1 MFISIIFIF
10 INTCSHI
17 YNLDPRLSL
26 KACDIIKK
34 HFDSLP
40 IKNIAIQKSDLPFLS
55 SFFCLKHKPD
65 SFYIFANCY
74 EPICL
79 IELSNNL
86 KVCVSSGL
94 IFDSEFYNLEIIN
107 NLPKIKSAFFDK
119 KLGFLA
125 TLPEFCFEKYKIE
138 LESQEEIFFKNKHLK
153 IISSIEKSFTLDLE
167 EKINQLIVHKKI
179 PNSATLDVRFADQI
193 ILKGREGHG

>member
-1 MFISIIFIF
+1 MNFS
-10 INTCSHI
+10 N
-17 YNLDPRLSL
+17 
-26 KACDIIKK
+26 IKDLFRSYLTNIHK
-34 HFDSLP
+34 L
-40 IKNIAIQKSDLPFLS
+40 KNIKT
-55 SFFCLKHKPD
+55 
-65 SFYIFANCY
+65 ANEY
-74 EPICL
+74 
-79 IELSNNL
+79 
-86 KVCVSSGL
+86 
-94 IFDSEFYNLEIIN
+94 IN
-107 NLPKIKSAFFDK
+107 NLPKVKSAFFDK